1 MAINKEP
8 IKANIT
14 SLHKEKILVKCSSVR
29 VIDLF
34 DEGILFLDKAPQ
46 NRYSANS
53 TTMAVWDLIDGNR
66 TSAEIAQEIASVGEV
81 NVTEIEADIY
91 ELLAS
96 LQKLGFVEVVKE
108 TTNGIY

>member
-1 MAINKEP
+1 MSINKEAT
-8 IKANIT
+8 KANIT
-14 SLHKEKILVKCSSVR
+14 NLLKEKSLVKCSSVR

-34 DEGILFLDKAPQ
+34 DEGILFLNNAPQ

-66 TSAEIAQEIASVGEV
+66 TSKEIAREIALVGEV
-81 NVTEIEADIY
+81 NVIEIEDDIY

-96 LQKLGFVEVVKE
+96 LRKLGFIEDVKK
-108 TTNGIY
+108 TTNT